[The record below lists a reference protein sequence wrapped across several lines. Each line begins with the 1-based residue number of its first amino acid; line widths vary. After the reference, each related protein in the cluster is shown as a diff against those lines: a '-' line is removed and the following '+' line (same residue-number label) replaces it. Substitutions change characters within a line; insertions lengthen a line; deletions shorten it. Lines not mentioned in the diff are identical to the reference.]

1 VKSENDKR
9 ENPKAKNFQSI
20 SSIIFI
26 PNKPTPPRAK
36 LFEKKKQ
43 NKKKVFKKVLRV
55 KKRERANNESYA
67 TYTNTPST
75 FGIQAWQNYSLQ
87 ISYHCRSELLEFY

>member
-36 LFEKKKQ
+36 LFEKKK
-43 NKKKVFKKVLRV
+43 KKKKKEIKLII
-55 KKRERANNESYA
+55 KKKK
-67 TYTNTPST
+67 
-75 FGIQAWQNYSLQ
+75 ILKV
-87 ISYHCRSELLEFY
+87 